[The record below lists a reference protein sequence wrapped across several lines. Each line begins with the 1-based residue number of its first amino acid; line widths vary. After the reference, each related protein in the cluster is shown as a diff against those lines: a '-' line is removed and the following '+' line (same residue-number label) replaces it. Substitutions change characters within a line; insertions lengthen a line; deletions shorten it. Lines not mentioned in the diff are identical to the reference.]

1 MSGRARWFRLALG
14 TSILG
19 VTFALSGCGAAALPP
34 PPPPAVATR
43 LAAETQ
49 APAASPTKAT
59 GAPTPAA
66 TVSSVNAALIATGK
80 AAFVSAGCGNCHIST
95 AAGTSG
101 TVGPSLDGIGALHN
115 AAWILVQI
123 QNPCAPGHST
133 AGGPKYSCATMPAN
147 LASGTQALAIA
158 AFLASQ
164 K

>member
-34 PPPPAVATR
+34 PPPPGTATS
-43 LAAETQ
+43 LASATQ
-49 APAASPTKAT
+49 APATSPTKAT
-59 GAPTPAA
+59 GAPTTAA
-66 TVSSVNAALIATGK
+66 TASSVSPAQIAAGKSAFATT
-80 AAFVSAGCGNCHIST
+80 CGGCHIST
-95 AAGTSG
+95 AAGTLG
-101 TVGPSLDGIGALHN
+101 QVGPSLNGIGALHD

-123 QNPCAPGHST
+123 QNPCAPGHSN
-133 AGGPKYSCATMPAN
+133 AAGPKYSCATMPPN
-147 LASGTQALAIA
+147 MVSGATAQAIA